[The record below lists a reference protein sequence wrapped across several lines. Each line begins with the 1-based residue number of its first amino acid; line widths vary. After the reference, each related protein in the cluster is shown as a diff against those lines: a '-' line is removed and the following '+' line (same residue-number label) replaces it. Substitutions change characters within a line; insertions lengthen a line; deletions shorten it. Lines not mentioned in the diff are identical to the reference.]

1 MRSEN
6 LPQKQKLREFMT
18 TKPALQKI
26 FKVIPLREV
35 KLSQENARK
44 NIYQTRNRGKVN
56 REK

>member
-1 MRSEN
+1 
-6 LPQKQKLREFMT
+6 MT